1 MLRII
6 LLSEERVGEMEEHS
20 SNKLL
25 VWVRLLYLTA
35 GYLNA
40 LTLLLFGETA
50 VGQTGRMTNLVY
62 HAFQSNEEM
71 VLSLFYLSGSFLLGA
86 IAGGFIFPKD
96 AFNIHHPIFGW
107 ASFFVGMGL
116 IIFGVI
122 PILNPYFIYFV
133 CFVLGIQNSLGVKY
147 KIFAVSSVV
156 ITSVFS
162 NFGVSIA
169 HYLRGDKSALGRSLY
184 HGGNILCH
192 VVGASFCCLFFLEIY
207 ELMIPFIVLTY
218 AFMGFYYLK
227 FKSEF

>member
-1 MLRII
+1 
-6 LLSEERVGEMEEHS
+6 MEEHS

-25 VWVRLLYLTA
+25 IWVRSLYFTA

-96 AFNIHHPIFGW
+96 AFKAHVSIFGW
-107 ASFFVGMGL
+107 VAMVAGVFLFL
-116 IIFGVI
+116 FGRL
-122 PILNPYFIYFV
+122 PILNPYLIYFV
-133 CFVLGIQNSLGVKY
+133 CFVLGMQNSLGVKY
-147 KIFAVSSVV
+147 KVFSVSSVV

-162 NFGVSIA
+162 NFGVSLA
-169 HYLRGDKSALGRSLY
+169 HYLKGDRSALHSSLY
-184 HGGNILCH
+184 HFGNILFH
-192 VVGASFCCLFFLEIY
+192 VIGASLCCLLFLYYY
-207 ELMIPFIVLTY
+207 EWMLPFIVLTY
-218 AFMGFYYLK
+218 LGMGLYYLK
-227 FKSEF
+227 FRFEF